1 MNALRHRCLALTE
14 LQNAQVGT
22 IRTKLLKL
30 GALIT
35 VSQRRILVAISSSCP
50 YKHIYAA
57 AYSCLQL
64 LPNPG

>member
-1 MNALRHRCLALTE
+1 MNALRNKCLVKTE
-14 LQNAQVGT
+14 LHNAQVGT

-35 VSQRRILVAISSSCP
+35 VSTQRVLIAINSSCP
-50 YKHIYAA
+50 YQDIYAI
-57 AYSCLQL
+57 AYRCLQL